1 MAVLT
6 GASGALRYQGKKIG
20 KVRDWNLSISK
31 NALEDTCLGSYD
43 RTYVQGLRG
52 ATGSATVLYDPN
64 DQNGSALLN
73 SIFENGSAGESCDFV
88 FNEPA
93 GGTFSCSAFLTTI
106 NPSVSVGDIQA
117 VSVNFQISGAIE
129 GRY

>member
-1 MAVLT
+1 MLPRVVPSGGQVLT
-6 GASGALRYQGKKIG
+6 TPVS
-20 KVRDWNLSISK
+20 
-31 NALEDTCLGSYD
+31 SY
-43 RTYVQGLRG
+43 
-52 ATGSATVLYDPN
+52 STVLYDPN
-64 DQNGSALLN
+64 DQAGSALLN
-73 SIFENGSAGESCDFV
+73 SIFENGSSGESCDFV

>member
-1 MAVLT
+1 MVCFNTSFSSNIKFCT
-6 GASGALRYQGKKIG
+6 GIAKIITTY
-20 KVRDWNLSISK
+20 ISS
-31 NALEDTCLGSYD
+31 N
-43 RTYVQGLRG
+43 
-52 ATGSATVLYDPN
+52 
-64 DQNGSALLN
+64 LN
-73 SIFENGSAGESCDFV
+73 SIFENGSGGESCDFV